1 MRAHN
6 FTVVVLTVIV
16 SAAPARVFAQQS
28 LADIARQEEERRKT
42 VRAPAKV
49 YTNKDLS
56 PVAGPPPGAPAPT
69 DVKDSKGTDD
79 SKDTKDSKGAKD
91 GQDAKDT
98 KDAKDAGKKEVKDQ
112 VYWSGKLKALQQQL
126 DRDSSFSIALQ
137 TRINSLLTDFVNR
150 DDPVQKA
157 AIERDRQKALAEL
170 AGLKKAIVDDQKA
183 IADLQEEAR
192 RAGVPPGWLR

>member
-1 MRAHN
+1 MRAHH
-6 FTVVVLTVIV
+6 FTAVVVAVLAA
-16 SAAPARVFAQQS
+16 AAPARAVAQPS

-56 PVAGPPPGAPAPT
+56 PVVAPPPPATAPA
-69 DVKDSKGTDD
+69 DANDSKAADD
-79 SKDTKDSKGAKD
+79 SKDAKDSKGAKA
-91 GQDAKDT
+91 GQDT
-98 KDAKDAGKKEVKDQ
+98 KDAKDTGKKEVRDQ
-112 VYWSGKLKALQQQL
+112 AYWSGKLKALQQTL
-126 DRDSSFSIALQ
+126 DRDTSFSIALQ

-170 AGLKKAIVDDQKA
+170 DGLKKTLVDDKKA
-183 IADLQEEAR
+183 IADLEEEAR

>member
-1 MRAHN
+1 MRAHH
-6 FTVVVLTVIV
+6 FTAVVVTVLAA
-16 SAAPARVFAQQS
+16 AAPARAFAQPS

-56 PVAGPPPGAPAPT
+56 PVVAPPPPAAAPA
-69 DVKDSKGTDD
+69 DANDSKAADD
-79 SKDTKDSKGAKD
+79 SKDAKDSKGAKASP
-91 GQDAKDT
+91 DAKDT
-98 KDAKDAGKKEVKDQ
+98 GKKEVRDQ
-112 VYWSGKLKALQQQL
+112 AYWSGKLKALQQTL
-126 DRDSSFSIALQ
+126 DRDTSFSIALQ

-170 AGLKKAIVDDQKA
+170 DGLKKTLVDDKKA
-183 IADLQEEAR
+183 IADLEEEAR

>member
-1 MRAHN
+1 MRAHH
-6 FTVVVLTVIV
+6 FTAVVVTVLAA
-16 SAAPARVFAQQS
+16 AAPARAFAQPS

-56 PVAGPPPGAPAPT
+56 PVVAPPPPPTAPA
-69 DVKDSKGTDD
+69 DANDSKAADD
-79 SKDTKDSKGAKD
+79 PKDAKDSKGAKA
-91 GQDAKDT
+91 GPDAKDT
-98 KDAKDAGKKEVKDQ
+98 GKKEVRDQ
-112 VYWSGKLKALQQQL
+112 AYWSGKLKALQQTL
-126 DRDSSFSIALQ
+126 DRDTSFSIALQ

-170 AGLKKAIVDDQKA
+170 DGLKKTLVDDKKA
-183 IADLQEEAR
+183 IADLEEEAR